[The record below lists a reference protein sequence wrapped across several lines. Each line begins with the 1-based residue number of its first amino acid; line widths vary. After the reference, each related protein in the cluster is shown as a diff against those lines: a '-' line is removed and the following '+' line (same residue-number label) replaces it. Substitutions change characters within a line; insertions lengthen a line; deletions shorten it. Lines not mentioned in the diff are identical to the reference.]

1 MLQERKWLSDIVLL
15 GITFTWGLTFVL
27 VQNAIAT
34 IPPFSFVALRF
45 GCAALL
51 LLPFASK
58 KQDSLSPSL
67 PWKEVVRD
75 GIWLGIWLF
84 LGYALQTFSLLYTT
98 SGKSGFLTGMSVS
111 LVPIL
116 ALLILKTRPT
126 VSALFGV
133 GLATLGLYLLA
144 FVNLSSI
151 NRGDILAFLCAIAL
165 GLQLVY
171 TGKFSAHTS
180 LPVQRLVVIQLAT
193 VALLSS
199 GAAATFEP
207 WQRVFSPQVLL
218 QSAVIIALVV
228 TALFATALA
237 YLAQTHI
244 QKYTTP
250 TRVAII
256 FASEPVFAALADYWW
271 NGTSLTPRAI
281 IGCILILA
289 GTLLTEIKW
298 LRRT

>member
-1 MLQERKWLSDIVLL
+1 MLQKRRLLSDIVLL
-15 GITFTWGLTFVL
+15 GITLTWGLTFVL

-51 LLPFASK
+51 LLPFTHQ
-58 KQDSLSPSL
+58 KQTNLSPSL
-67 PWKEVVRD
+67 PWKKVVRA
-75 GIWLGIWLF
+75 GTWLGIWLF

-116 ALLILKTRPT
+116 AWIILKTRPT
-126 VSALFGV
+126 LSALFGV
-133 GLATLGLYLLA
+133 GLATIGLYLLA

-151 NRGDILAFLCAIAL
+151 NRGDILAFFCAIAF
-165 GLQLVY
+165 GLQVVY
-171 TGKFSAHTS
+171 TAKFSAHTS
-180 LPVQRLVVIQLAT
+180 VQKLVVIQLAT

-199 GAAATFEP
+199 AAAAVTEP
-207 WQRVFSPQVLL
+207 WQRVFSPHILL
-218 QSAVIIALVV
+218 QPAVIIALTV

-250 TRVAII
+250 TRVALI

-271 NGTSLTPRAI
+271 NGTSLSSRAI

-289 GTLLTEIKW
+289 GTLLTEVKW
-298 LRRT
+298 LRRA

>member
-1 MLQERKWLSDIVLL
+1 MLQKRKWLSDIVLL
-15 GITFTWGLTFVL
+15 GITFTWGLTFIL

-51 LLPFASK
+51 LLPFTYQ
-58 KQDSLSPSL
+58 KQTNLSPSL
-67 PWKEVVRD
+67 SWKKVVRT
-75 GIWLGIWLF
+75 GAWLGIWLF

-116 ALLILKTRPT
+116 ALIILKTRPT
-126 VSALFGV
+126 LSALFGV
-133 GLATLGLYLLA
+133 GLATIGLYLLA

-151 NRGDILAFLCAIAL
+151 NRGDILAFFCAIAF
-165 GLQLVY
+165 GLQVVY
-171 TGKFSAHTS
+171 TAKFSAHTS
-180 LPVQRLVVIQLAT
+180 VQKLVVIQLTT
-193 VALLSS
+193 VALLSG
-199 GAAATFEP
+199 GAAAVTEP
-207 WQRVFSPQVLL
+207 WQHVFSPHVLL
-218 QSAVIIALVV
+218 QPAVIIALVV

-250 TRVAII
+250 TRVALI

-271 NGTSLTPRAI
+271 NGTGLSSRAI

-289 GTLLTEIKW
+289 GTLLTEVKW
-298 LRRT
+298 LRRA